1 MPQTAPF
8 VRWTLPPNEDHICP
22 QGATQE
28 EAKLREFSVRW
39 VFVQRLVMRANSLP
53 KYGTIVFGEVGGAG
67 LV

>member
-28 EAKLREFSVRW
+28 ENKLRQFSVRYDL
-39 VFVQRLVMRANSLP
+39 FNLQ
-53 KYGTIVFGEVGGAG
+53 
-67 LV
+67 